1 MTFEELNIVR
11 KLKKQIAD
19 EEQKLQG
26 FKDLAQ
32 SITPQATRVTLREGK
47 KEVSYTCLDAQP
59 KGTSKDS
66 RIEMTV
72 ALIVDTEKIIENL
85 KTQLETETPL
95 LIKKIQG
102 EFPDGTE
109 QRILISRYVAGQSF
123 REIARRMEY
132 SLQHIFRVHTRIL
145 KSLDKKRRVEEGSGE
160 LMRYCVNTYQC
171 DILDLQKL
179 CAEKIS
185 KIHTEND

>member
-47 KEVSYTCLDAQP
+47 KEISYTCLDAQP

-85 KTQLETETPL
+85 KTQLEKETPL
-95 LIKKIQG
+95 LIKKI
-102 EFPDGTE
+102 TE
-109 QRILISRYVAGQSF
+109 DFSDPAEQKILFQRYVICNSF
-123 REIARRMEY
+123 REIARIFHY
-132 SLQHIFRVHTRIL
+132 SLRQIFRLHDRA
-145 KSLDKKRRVEEGSGE
+145 KKNVTTMSHRCHIVSPV
-160 LMRYCVNTYQC
+160 VNVIY
-171 DILDLQKL
+171 
-179 CAEKIS
+179 
-185 KIHTEND
+185 

>member
-47 KEVSYTCLDAQP
+47 KELSYTCLDAQP

-66 RIEMTV
+66 RVEMI
-72 ALIVDTEKIIENL
+72 AILIADTEKIIENL
-85 KTQLETETPL
+85 KIQLESFKAAQVGLKRTSQEYKNL
-95 LIKKIQG
+95 QQQIK
-102 EFPDGTE
+102 T
-109 QRILISRYVAGQSF
+109 
-123 REIARRMEY
+123 
-132 SLQHIFRVHTRIL
+132 T
-145 KSLDKKRRVEEGSGE
+145 
-160 LMRYCVNTYQC
+160 N
-171 DILDLQKL
+171 
-179 CAEKIS
+179 
-185 KIHTEND
+185 

>member
-26 FKDLAQ
+26 FRDLAQ

-47 KEVSYTCLDAQP
+47 KEISYTCLDAQP

-85 KTQLETETPL
+85 KIQLEKETPL
-95 LIKKIQG
+95 LIKKIQA

-109 QRILISRYVAGQSF
+109 QRILINRYVAGKSF
-123 REIARRMEY
+123 REI
-132 SLQHIFRVHTRIL
+132 VRI
-145 KSLDKKRRVEEGSGE
+145 
-160 LMRYCVNTYQC
+160 
-171 DILDLQKL
+171 
-179 CAEKIS
+179 
-185 KIHTEND
+185 IHKTVYRKNFKDS